1 LVSDPAITPRY
12 ENIGRKNSL
21 TVRRGRA
28 GNGRATPY
36 IEVVPPTKSLVY
48 FDRLER
54 VLPPELFDGDWPF
67 VAKPDMRGHEKLGAR
82 IKRDATAARA
92 NKS

>member
-1 LVSDPAITPRY
+1 
-12 ENIGRKNSL
+12 
-21 TVRRGRA
+21 
-28 GNGRATPY
+28 
-36 IEVVPPTKSLVY
+36 VPPTKSLVY